1 MTNTVILRLG
11 SQEFEQR
18 DGVQYAEDAQRTRD
32 KEVGVALQYEDGA
45 TDFVIGARIAGVY
58 PEDEFEPLS
67 DDFEALVDQV
77 PTV

>member
-58 PEDEFEPLS
+58 PEDEPLS
-67 DDFEALVDQV
+67 DDFDALVDQV